1 MAAKKPAIKKTI
13 AKAKPKSKTQVK
25 AKQKAK
31 QRPKAKAAAK
41 AQPKKTSKR
50 TPNPAPNAQLL
61 AHYAKLPEIK
71 RPPNTPFI
79 PQQTITEVTLLLA
92 QAKVKLEAYA
102 AHLRALDRKRLNKIG
117 VKREGF
123 AQRAFRLAMDN
134 PEFLPNYLT
143 RVRYID
149 DYDHYV
155 LMQTAVDEDKQV
167 SELLRN
173 LNTENEDVFYTDGL
187 DYYASVRESAKR
199 RVDASEAL
207 YEDLSPFFKSHG
219 KRNKNGEAE
228 LTKKQELRDAKAI
241 LQGKKDGRIVIENI
255 KPKLT
260 GGEHKVLDETFKN
273 TGEFNDT
280 VKGDYN
286 E

>member
-1 MAAKKPAIKKTI
+1 MATKKTANKKTTKAKATAKKAQAKKPAAKT
-13 AKAKPKSKTQVK
+13 
-25 AKQKAK
+25 
-31 QRPKAKAAAK
+31 K
-41 AQPKKTSKR
+41 AQPKKTSSR
-50 TPNPAPNAQLL
+50 TPLPTPHSLLPAPNAQLL

-71 RPPNTPFI
+71 HPPNTPFI

-92 QAKVKLEAYA
+92 QAKEKLEEYA

-187 DYYASVRESAKR
+187 DYYASVKEAAKR

-207 YEDLSPFFKSHG
+207 YEDLSPFFRH
-219 KRNKNGEAE
+219 
-228 LTKKQELRDAKAI
+228 KKAPNAPETEKQQLRDIKGYVKGTKEGIA
-241 LQGKKDGRIVIENI
+241 VVENI
-255 KPKLT
+255 KPKME
-260 GGEHKVLDETFKN
+260 GGVHKIIDEQFK
-273 TGEFNDT
+273 DT
-280 VKGDYN
+280 ERYKETEEGDFR

>member
-1 MAAKKPAIKKTI
+1 MATKKTTNKKTTKAAAKKAPARKTT
-13 AKAKPKSKTQVK
+13 AKTKATPKV
-25 AKQKAK
+25 
-31 QRPKAKAAAK
+31 K
-41 AQPKKTSKR
+41 AQPKKTAKR
-50 TPNPAPNAQLL
+50 TPLPTPNAQLL

-92 QAKVKLEAYA
+92 QAKEKLEEYA

-187 DYYASVRESAKR
+187 DYYAAVKEAAKR

-207 YEDLSPFFKSHG
+207 YEDLSPFFKH
-219 KRNKNGEAE
+219 KKAPNAPE
-228 LTKKQELRDAKAI
+228 TKKQQLRDIKGYVKGTKEGIA
-241 LQGKKDGRIVIENI
+241 VVENI
-255 KPKLT
+255 KPVMQS
-260 GGEHKVLDETFKN
+260 GVHKVIDEQFKDTERFRN
-273 TGEFNDT
+273 TEQGEID
-280 VKGDYN
+280 